1 MGFWLKTMQQ
11 NPGLG
16 ISGGVLNA
24 KTFLVGG
31 ATHLKKYESNWN
43 SWIISPNRDEHQK
56 KNETAI

>member
-31 ATHLKKYESNWN
+31 ATHLKNMNQIGIVGSFPQIGMN
-43 SWIISPNRDEHQK
+43 IK
-56 KNETAI
+56 KNEMAI